1 MRSEYHGIP
10 PANVA
15 PAHTGS
21 RADAQRYPTNIARRF
36 MVILM
41 ASLLLF
47 PTVIWGAEDEW
58 APGPIGSPDGV
69 WRGQLH
75 WIPMLDALGNRH
87 LLYARIC
94 RPLGDMPSRFVV
106 IAHGTFPNNRDAV
119 PG

>member
-15 PAHTGS
+15 PAYTGS
-21 RADAQRYPTNIARRF
+21 RADAKRYPTNIARRF

-58 APGPIGSPDGV
+58 APGNLNTP
-69 WRGQLH
+69 RR
-75 WIPMLDALGNRH
+75 A
-87 LLYARIC
+87 
-94 RPLGDMPSRFVV
+94 
-106 IAHGTFPNNRDAV
+106 
-119 PG
+119 